1 MQIGS
6 NAWVSQSILAIVLFL
21 GHLQPAGATSALYLS
36 EKEQAVQ
43 STAVVVARV
52 FERTPI
58 DVEVHRRPMQQTRL
72 LIDEVLYGQAPHEVE
87 LVQIGGT
94 RDGISTTLPGDG
106 VLHKGDRAV
115 LFLRQ
120 EQGKWYLTALG
131 QSVYYLVERNN
142 QTHLAQ
148 DLQLNLYKRDT
159 NDNLKKYQ
167 PEHKTK
173 FTLEAMR
180 LVLNATNATQ
190 TGAKQ

>member
-36 EKEQAVQ
+36 EKEQALH

-52 FERTPI
+52 FERTPMQ
-58 DVEVHRRPMQQTRL
+58 VENHRRPMQQTRL
-72 LIDEVLYGQAPHEVE
+72 LIDEVLYGQAPIEVQ

-94 RDGISTTLPGDG
+94 RDGIRTALPGDG
-106 VLHKGDRAV
+106 ALHKGDRAV

-142 QTHLAQ
+142 QMHLAQ

-180 LVLNATNATQ
+180 LVLNAANATQ

>member
-1 MQIGS
+1 MHIGS
-6 NAWVSQSILAIVLFL
+6 SAWVSQSILAIVLFL

-52 FERTPI
+52 FERTAI
-58 DVEVHRRPMQQTRL
+58 DVAAHRRPMQQTRL
-72 LIDEVLYGQAPHEVE
+72 LIDEVLYGQAPEQVQ

-148 DLQLNLYKRDT
+148 DLQLNLYKRDGGG
-159 NDNLKKYQ
+159 NLKKYH

-180 LVLNATNATQ
+180 LLLNAANATQ

>member
-1 MQIGS
+1 MHIGS

-21 GHLQPAGATSALYLS
+21 GHLPLASATSALYLS

-58 DVEVHRRPMQQTRL
+58 QVENHRRPMQQTRL
-72 LIDEVLYGQAPHEVE
+72 LIDEVLYGQAPNEIQ

-148 DLQLNLYKRDT
+148 DLQLNLYKRDG
-159 NDNLKKYQ
+159 DGNLKKYH

-180 LVLNATNATQ
+180 LVLNAANATQ